1 MNTSNAQITEFVEYV
16 LSFYGTGG
24 IYDFGATEADVRGA
38 LEERIRTA
46 SADCPFEGDS
56 VDREL
61 VRDIMLKDRE
71 LQHNFEVA

>member
-1 MNTSNAQITEFVEYV
+1 MNNTDAQITEFVEYV

-38 LEERIRTA
+38 LDQRLRTA
-46 SADCPFEGDS
+46 TDFPFEGDS
-56 VDREL
+56 IDREL

>member
-1 MNTSNAQITEFVEYV
+1 MNNTDTQITEFVEYV

-24 IYDFGATEADVRGA
+24 IYDFGATEADVRSA
-38 LEERIRTA
+38 LDQRLRSA

-56 VDREL
+56 IDREL